1 MSHESIVV
9 NYGRY
14 GVFLENHIRLK
25 IKVCADAGRKLVR
38 DELPLQTLNMIY
50 AHTSKLSESS
60 KNERLIIVSI
70 LLIFYFQILVY
81 QQQTEGVHI
90 CILRYRM

>member
-1 MSHESIVV
+1 MV

-14 GVFLENHIRLK
+14 GVFLENHIQLK

-60 KNERLIIVSI
+60 KNERLIFKYLYINNK
-70 LLIFYFQILVY
+70 QKVY
-81 QQQTEGVHI
+81 IYV
-90 CILRYRM
+90 Y

>member
-50 AHTSKLSESS
+50 AHMSKLSESS

-70 LLIFYFQILVY
+70 LLIFYF
-81 QQQTEGVHI
+81 
-90 CILRYRM
+90 